1 MWEEKSFDDRSIYML
16 AIDRK
21 ENRRNK
27 EGKKERKKKERKRR
41 AEETAPILVR
51 RSLLQ

>member
-1 MWEEKSFDDRSIYML
+1 MWEVKSFDDRSIYML

-27 EGKKERKKKERKRR
+27 EGKKVEEEEESEGLKK
-41 AEETAPILVR
+41 P
-51 RSLLQ
+51 LQF

>member
-1 MWEEKSFDDRSIYML
+1 MFNVRRKSFDDRSIYML

-27 EGKKERKKKERKRR
+27 EGKKERKK
-41 AEETAPILVR
+41 EEEESEGLKKP
-51 RSLLQ
+51 LQF